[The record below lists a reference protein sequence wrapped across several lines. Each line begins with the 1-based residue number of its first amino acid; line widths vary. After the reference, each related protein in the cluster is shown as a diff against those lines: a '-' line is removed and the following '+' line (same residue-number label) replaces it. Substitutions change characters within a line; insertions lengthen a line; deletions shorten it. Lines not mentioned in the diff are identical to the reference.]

1 MEFQLKI
8 LLISFFATIVLG
20 IFIIPILQRLKVGQ
34 SEREDGPKS
43 HLKKSG
49 TPTMGG
55 IIMAISIIGASIVA
69 FMHYM
74 GKEPE
79 VGKKLIPLIIAA
91 IGFGIVGFVDDYKKV
106 ILRNTDGL
114 KPSSK
119 MLGLLII
126 SVLYVIYIE
135 KVLGIG
141 TDMIVPFFKTSITLP
156 SIIYIP
162 FVIFVMLAT
171 TNAIN
176 LTDGVDGLATSVTL
190 VIVTTITVISII
202 FDVKEIIIFGSIIC
216 GTCLGFLIFNLNKA
230 KVFMGD
236 TGSLLLGG
244 VVSCS
249 AIYLKMPL
257 LILIIAAVPVIET
270 LSVIIQVAYYKRT
283 KKRIFKMTP
292 IHHHFEL
299 CGWKENKIVTTFSL
313 VTAALC
319 IIGLASIL

>member
-8 LLISFFATIVLG
+8 LLVSFFATIILG

-69 FMHYM
+69 FGHYM

-79 VGKKLIPLIIAA
+79 IGKKLIPLILAA
-91 IGFGIVGFVDDYKKV
+91 IGFGLVGFIDDYKKV

-114 KPSSK
+114 KPSAK
-119 MLGLLII
+119 MLGLLIV
-126 SVLYVIYIE
+126 SVLYVIYITQILN
-135 KVLGIG
+135 VG
-141 TDMIVPFFKTSITLP
+141 TDIIIPFFKTTIKLP
-156 SIIYIP
+156 LLIYIP
-162 FVIFVMLAT
+162 FTIFVILAT

-190 VIVTTITVISII
+190 VIVTTITII
-202 FDVKEIIIFGSIIC
+202 AIILDVKEVIILGSIVC

-244 VVSCS
+244 VVACS
-249 AIYLKMPL
+249 AIYLRMPL
-257 LILIIAAVPVIET
+257 IILIIALVPVMET
-270 LSVIIQVAYYKRT
+270 LSVIIQVVYFKKTRKRF
-283 KKRIFKMTP
+283 FKMTP

-299 CGWKENKIVTTFSL
+299 CGWRENKIVTVFSFATIL
-313 VTAALC
+313 LC
-319 IIGLASIL
+319 IIGLFSVI

>member
-8 LLISFFATIVLG
+8 FLISFAVTIILG
-20 IFIIPILQRLKVGQ
+20 IFIIPVLQRMKVGQ

-55 IIMAISIIGASIVA
+55 VIMAISIIGAAIVA
-69 FMHYM
+69 FVHYI

-79 VGKKLIPLIIAA
+79 VGRRLIPLILVSIGFGA
-91 IGFGIVGFVDDYKKV
+91 IGFIDDYKKV
-106 ILRNTDGL
+106 VLKNTDGL
-114 KPSSK
+114 KPKQK

-126 SVLYVIYIE
+126 SIVFIIYIE
-135 KVLGIG
+135 KILGIG
-141 TDMIVPFFKTSITLP
+141 TSIIVPFIKTTIKIP
-156 SIIYIP
+156 SIIYVPFTI
-162 FVIFVMLAT
+162 FVILAT
-171 TNAIN
+171 TNAVN
-176 LTDGVDGLATSVTL
+176 LTDGVDGLATCVSLAIT
-190 VIVTTITVISII
+190 TTITVIAII
-202 FDVKEIIIFGSIIC
+202 LDIKEIIILGSIVC

-244 VVSCS
+244 VIACS

-257 LILIIAAVPVIET
+257 IIVILAAVPVIET

-299 CGWKENKIVTTFSL
+299 CGWNENKVVRVFSGVT
-313 VTAALC
+313 VALC
-319 IIGLASIL
+319 IIGLFSII

>member
-1 MEFQLKI
+1 VEFQLKI

-20 IFIIPILQRLKVGQ
+20 IIIIPILQTLKVGQ

-43 HLKKSG
+43 HLKKKG

-69 FMHYM
+69 CIHYM
-74 GKEPE
+74 GKQPE
-79 VGKKLIPLIIAA
+79 IGKRLIPITLAT
-91 IGFGIVGFVDDYKKV
+91 IGFGLIGFIDDYKKV

-114 KPSSK
+114 KPKAK
-119 MLGLLII
+119 MAGLLII
-126 SVLYVIYIE
+126 SILFVIYLENI
-135 KVLGIG
+135 LGLG
-141 TDMIVPFFKTSITLP
+141 TDILIPFFKTTITLP
-156 SIIYIP
+156 LLIYIP
-162 FVIFVMLAT
+162 FTILVMLAT

-190 VIVTTITVISII
+190 VIITTITVIAII
-202 FDVKEIIIFGSIIC
+202 FDVKEIIILGSIVC

-257 LILIIAAVPVIET
+257 ILIILAAVPVIET
-270 LSVIIQVAYYKRT
+270 LSVIIQVAYYKKT
-283 KKRIFKMTP
+283 KKRFFKMTP

-299 CGWKENKIVTTFSL
+299 CGWRENKIVTTFSL
-313 VTAALC
+313 ATIVLC
-319 IIGLASIL
+319 IIGLISII

>member
-8 LLISFFATIVLG
+8 LLISFFTTIVLG
-20 IFIIPILQRLKVGQ
+20 IFTIPILQRLKVGQ

-55 IIMAISIIGASIVA
+55 IIMAMSIIGASIVA
-69 FMHYM
+69 CIHYI

-79 VGKKLIPLIIAA
+79 VGRKLIPLTIAA
-91 IGFGIVGFVDDYKKV
+91 IGFGIVGFIDDYKKV

-114 KPSSK
+114 KPRAK
-119 MLGLLII
+119 MAGLLVI
-126 SVLYVIYIE
+126 SIFFVIYIE
-135 KVLGIG
+135 KILGIG
-141 TDMIVPFFKTSITLP
+141 TDILIPFFKNTITLP
-156 SIIYIP
+156 AIVYIP
-162 FVIFVMLAT
+162 FTILVMLAT
-171 TNAIN
+171 TNAVN

-190 VIVTTITVISII
+190 AIVTAITVIAII
-202 FDVKEIIIFGSIIC
+202 FDVKEVIRLGSIVC

-257 LILIIAAVPVIET
+257 LLIILAAVPVLET
-270 LSVIIQVAYYKRT
+270 LSVIIQVAYYKKT
-283 KKRIFKMTP
+283 KKRFFKMTP

-299 CGWKENKIVTTFSL
+299 CGWRENKIVTTFSL
-313 VTAALC
+313 ATVVLC
-319 IIGLASIL
+319 IIGIFSVI

>member
-8 LLISFFATIVLG
+8 LLISFFTTIVLG
-20 IFIIPILQRLKVGQ
+20 IFTIPILQRLKVGQ

-55 IIMAISIIGASIVA
+55 IIMAMSIIGASIVA
-69 FMHYM
+69 CVHYM

-79 VGKKLIPLIIAA
+79 VGKKLIPLTIAA
-91 IGFGIVGFVDDYKKV
+91 IGFGIIGFIDDYKKV

-114 KPSSK
+114 KPRAK
-119 MLGLLII
+119 MAGLLVI
-126 SVLYVIYIE
+126 SIFFVIYIE
-135 KVLGIG
+135 RILGIG
-141 TDMIVPFFKTSITLP
+141 TDILIPFFKTRIVLP
-156 SIIYIP
+156 ALVYIP
-162 FVIFVMLAT
+162 FTILVMLAT
-171 TNAIN
+171 TNAVN

-190 VIVTTITVISII
+190 AIVTAITVIAII
-202 FDVKEIIIFGSIIC
+202 FDVKEVIILGSIVC

-257 LILIIAAVPVIET
+257 LLIILAAVPVLET
-270 LSVIIQVAYYKRT
+270 LSVIIQVAYYKKT
-283 KKRIFKMTP
+283 KKRFFKMTP

-299 CGWKENKIVTTFSL
+299 CGWRENKIVTTFSL
-313 VTAALC
+313 ATVVLC
-319 IIGLASIL
+319 IIGIFSVI

>member
-8 LLISFFATIVLG
+8 LLISFFATIILG
-20 IFIIPILQRLKVGQ
+20 IFTIPILQKLKVGQ

-69 FMHYM
+69 CVHYM
-74 GKEPE
+74 GKQPE
-79 VGKKLIPLIIAA
+79 IGRKLIPLTIAT
-91 IGFGIVGFVDDYKKV
+91 IGFGIIGFIDDYKKV
-106 ILRNTDGL
+106 VLRNTDGL
-114 KPSSK
+114 KPRAK
-119 MLGLLII
+119 MAGLLVI
-126 SVLYVIYIE
+126 SILFVVYIE
-135 KVLGIG
+135 RILGIG
-141 TDMIVPFFKTSITLP
+141 TDILIPFFKTTIKLPTL
-156 SIIYIP
+156 IYIP
-162 FVIFVMLAT
+162 FTILVMLAT

-190 VIVTTITVISII
+190 VIVTTITVIAII
-202 FDVKEIIIFGSIIC
+202 FDVKEVIILGSIVC
-216 GTCLGFLIFNLNKA
+216 GTGLGFLIFNLNKA

-244 VVSCS
+244 VVSCC

-257 LILIIAAVPVIET
+257 ILIILAAVPVVET

-283 KKRIFKMTP
+283 KKRFFKMTP

-299 CGWKENKIVTTFSL
+299 CGWRENKIVTIFSL
-313 VTAALC
+313 VTIGLC
-319 IIGLASIL
+319 IIGLFSVI

>member
-8 LLISFFATIVLG
+8 LLISFFTTIVLG
-20 IFIIPILQRLKVGQ
+20 IFTIPVLQRLKVGQ

-55 IIMAISIIGASIVA
+55 IIMAMSIIGASIVA
-69 FMHYM
+69 CVHYI

-79 VGKKLIPLIIAA
+79 VGKKLIPLTLVA
-91 IGFGIVGFVDDYKKV
+91 IGFGLVGFIDDYKKV
-106 ILRNTDGL
+106 VLRNTDGL
-114 KPSSK
+114 KPRAK
-119 MLGLLII
+119 MAGLLVI
-126 SVLYVIYIE
+126 SILFSIYTERI
-135 KVLGIG
+135 LGIG
-141 TDMIVPFFKTSITLP
+141 TDIIIPFFKNSITLP
-156 SIIYIP
+156 AIVYIP
-162 FVIFVMLAT
+162 FTILVMLAT

-190 VIVTTITVISII
+190 AIVTAITVIAII
-202 FDVKEIIIFGSIIC
+202 LDVKEVIILGSIVC

-236 TGSLLLGG
+236 TGSLLLGV

-249 AIYLKMPL
+249 AIYLKMQLLL
-257 LILIIAAVPVIET
+257 LILAAVLET
-270 LSVIIQVAYYKRT
+270 LSVIIQVAYYKKT
-283 KKRIFKMTP
+283 KKRFFKMTP

-299 CGWKENKIVTTFSL
+299 CGWRENKIVTTFSL
-313 VTAALC
+313 ATVVLC
-319 IIGLASIL
+319 IIGIFSVI